1 MGTGRCPPGYVATSG
16 YRPRPY
22 ERPMNITAG
31 IARRDVP
38 NVLLE
43 KRSPVNILFSSA
55 LRGLGLESRELFP
68 AIGQLY
74 AFDGTRVRVLGHL
87 KLLAS
92 VGLFPGQAGTVARFL
107 VADHPSPYPAIFGH
121 PLLWALRVTL
131 CYYIRTLR
139 LPTFQGTTT
148 IFADRPAD
156 VDPVFTLSTEGSL
169 PEPMD
174 DPREEH
180 ERPQPFENLETIVIS
195 DDHPDQ
201 PVRIGTHLALP
212 DRTRLLDLLRDNSD
226 CFAWSHADVPGIDPQ
241 VITHR
246 LGITPDARPIRQKRR
261 PYDNARYSA

>member
-1 MGTGRCPPGYVATSG
+1 MT
-16 YRPRPY
+16 
-22 ERPMNITAG
+22 ITAG
-31 IARRDVP
+31 IAQRDVP
-38 NVLLE
+38 NILLE

-55 LRGLGLESRELFP
+55 LRELGLESRELFP
-68 AIGQLY
+68 ATGQLY

-92 VGLFPGQAGTVARFL
+92 VGLFPGQAVTVAR
-107 VADHPSPYPAIFGH
+107 
-121 PLLWALRVTL
+121 
-131 CYYIRTLR
+131 
-139 LPTFQGTTT
+139 
-148 IFADRPAD
+148 

-180 ERPQPFENLETIVIS
+180 ERPQPFEDLETIVIS

-201 PVRIGTHLALP
+201 PVRIGTHLAP
-212 DRTRLLDLLRDNSD
+212 TDRTRLLDFLRNNFD

-246 LGITPDARPIRQKRR
+246 LNINPDARPIRQKRR
-261 PYDNARYSA
+261 PYDNARYSAMKDEVQRLKTVGFIRELAQKTVSRSPGSTSSSTPPPVSPS